1 MQIFVSGSLR
11 SSRDTGLGSC
21 NAHDVHDAQL
31 LVLDTRQGNYNA
43 HDAHNAQLLVFDT
56 RQGNYNADTPW
67 IRPWRLLSS
76 IHAGQVLLT

>member
-1 MQIFVSGSLR
+1 MIRPTKAAVLVSGINKTLR
-11 SSRDTGLGSC
+11 LDEHWMTK
-21 NAHDVHDAQL
+21 L

-43 HDAHNAQLLVFDT
+43 DT
-56 RQGNYNADTPW
+56 LALDTQQGNYNADTPW